1 MSRIRNYI
9 TSSWLNDDSPTAS
22 ATQEADKSHSVA
34 TDLGD
39 VDALTRKMS
48 GLATPP
54 DSAHGDA

>member
-9 TSSWLNDDSPTAS
+9 TSSWLNDDSPTA
-22 ATQEADKSHSVA
+22 TADKSHSVA

-39 VDALTRKMS
+39 VDALARKMS